1 MFAITIGQEPTCTCP
16 IHSATS
22 SVASSGDL
30 LVIGIFILNFTFLK
44 NINKII
50 SFWMIFN
57 FQVRQKNRDI
67 RLRMS
72 FSDLRISA
80 DLFKGVRDFPGHSVS
95 AGCQQRGC

>member
-1 MFAITIGQEPTCTCP
+1 
-16 IHSATS
+16 
-22 SVASSGDL
+22 
-30 LVIGIFILNFTFLK
+30 
-44 NINKII
+44 
-50 SFWMIFN
+50 MIYN

-80 DLFKGVRDFPGHSVS
+80 DLFKGIRDLPGHSVS